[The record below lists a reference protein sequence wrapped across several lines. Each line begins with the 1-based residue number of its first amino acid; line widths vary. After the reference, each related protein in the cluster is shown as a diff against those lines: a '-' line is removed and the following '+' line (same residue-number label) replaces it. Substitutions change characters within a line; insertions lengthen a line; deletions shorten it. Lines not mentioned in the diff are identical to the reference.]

1 LNLGWFQWQWGT
13 GLMRILIAIVLS
25 VAALLLQK
33 GSLEAKNFIVVED
46 EFQWRSSNLML
57 IKSREIHHLQS
68 MKGEPSENPSRL
80 GRMAYNNHFD
90 SFGSPPPLD
99 FLYPLQK
106 GAPDLAEIRGQYV
119 VFRKTSKRVQL
130 NTSRVPA
137 WSEPATPFLMS
148 SPESYLV
155 FLVYPYYVFQGK
167 ENEFYTEVYSEEG
180 TLLYTFDS
188 FPSHVAKSNPY
199 LLVSPERSGCCDSLK
214 WSVRFYDL
222 HEGSV
227 SDYSCPE
234 GFCGDVLFAK
244 LGGEGPFVLLQEII
258 GATSGVGGSLQTN
271 IYIIDKEGALSASG
285 KIIYAFRSMVEL
297 RKERL
302 AVLSP
307 YSISK
312 LFSIEPTSGDDSW
325 MICFE
330 SGAQKSSLKLVGKS
344 TDITPAVL
352 FLKNRNA
359 NDEHGGVHAKFDGI
373 SLGNLPLLVIAE
385 PGDHHLQ
392 LNITAGEL
400 DDLNIDIKSDYINQL
415 FF

>member
-1 LNLGWFQWQWGT
+1 
-13 GLMRILIAIVLS
+13 MRVLIAIVLS

-33 GSLEAKNFIVVED
+33 GSLEANNFIVVED

-57 IKSREIHHLQS
+57 IKSREICHLQS
-68 MKGEPSENPSRL
+68 TKGKPSENPSRL

-106 GAPDLAEIRGQYV
+106 GAPNLAEIRGQYV
-119 VFRKTSKRVQL
+119 AFRKTGKRVML
-130 NTSRVPA
+130 NSSLVPA
-137 WSEPATPFLMS
+137 WAEPATPFLMS
-148 SPESYLV
+148 SPESYWV
-155 FLVYPYYVFQGK
+155 FLVYPYYVCQGK
-167 ENEFYTEVYSEEG
+167 ENEYFTKVYSEEG
-180 TLLYTFDS
+180 KFLYTFHS
-188 FPSHVAKSNPY
+188 FPTHLAKNNPY
-199 LLVSPERSGCCDSLK
+199 LLVSPERAGCCDSLK
-214 WSVRFYDL
+214 WTVRFYDL

-234 GFCGDVLFAK
+234 GFCGDVLFTK

-271 IYIIDKEGALSASG
+271 IYFIDKEGVLSASG
-285 KIIYAFRSMVEL
+285 KIICAFRSMMEL

-302 AVLSP
+302 TDLSP

-312 LFSIEPTSGDDSW
+312 LFSIEPTSEDDSW
-325 MICFE
+325 MLCF
-330 SGAQKSSLKLVGKS
+330 KSDARKLSLKLTGKS

-352 FLKNRNA
+352 LLQGENA
-359 NDEHGGVHAKFDGI
+359 NDEHGGFQATLDGV
-373 SLGNLPLLVIAE
+373 SLGNLPLMVIAE
-385 PGDHHLQ
+385 PGDHRLQ

-400 DDLNIDIKSDYINQL
+400 DDLKIDIKSDYINKL